1 MKELA
6 AAPRMREW
14 WDIMEPMQVP
24 LEGRTPGAW
33 WADME
38 EVFHHD

>member
-1 MKELA
+1 
-6 AAPRMREW
+6 MREW

-24 LEGRTPGAW
+24 LEGRKPGAW

-38 EVFHHD
+38 EVFHID